1 MINPIDINPYD
12 LSQRD
17 LHKKRR
23 YSELINAAKSYSKI
37 INEPPEE
44 RSPYDLSNVKNLRR
58 AKSRLEKAV
67 RGLRR

>member
-23 YSELINAAKSYSKI
+23 YSELINAAKNY
-37 INEPPEE
+37 NNLLGQPGEE
-44 RSPYDLSNVKNLRR
+44 RSPYDLSNVKNLKR
-58 AKSRLEKAV
+58 AKNRLERAV
-67 RGLRR
+67 HSLRG